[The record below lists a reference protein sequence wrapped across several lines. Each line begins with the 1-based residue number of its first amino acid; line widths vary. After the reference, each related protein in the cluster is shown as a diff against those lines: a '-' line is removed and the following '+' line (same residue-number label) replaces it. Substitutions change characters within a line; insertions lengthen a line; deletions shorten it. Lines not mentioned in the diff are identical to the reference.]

1 MGRHQGKVKKKKK
14 DDREETYARTH
25 KTHTQAQCCTT
36 NKFPYIFSQSHL
48 HVYSCASTHTHT
60 CAVTRNQKTC
70 LINLRRKCLSGTGKN
85 NSKCTAAKRATINEL
100 VTLIP
105 DFDFLSGC
113 LVHNR
118 NQQRIRTRGYTAQE
132 TVLTE
137 DTCILR
143 FNNTRNCSHTKRK
156 PDYLHA
162 YFS

>member
-1 MGRHQGKVKKKKK
+1 MGRHQGKVKKKK
-14 DDREETYARTH
+14 RRQRRH
-25 KTHTQAQCCTT
+25 MHVHT
-36 NKFPYIFSQSHL
+36 K
-48 HVYSCASTHTHT
+48 HTLKHNAVPQINSPTSFLNFICMYTVVRAHAHT

-118 NQQRIRTRGYTAQE
+118 NQQRIRTRGYTAHE